1 MEFRCTRLGTQ
12 CWVFFMIAFSELILS
27 LKFGL
32 DLFSRTQL
40 SMMGL
45 WLVCIVVVSCLG
57 VWASHGLSRWSNP
70 APLTSTEST
79 STFLNTHSY
88 NLRQRKQK

>member
-45 WLVCIVVVSCLG
+45 WLVCIVAVSCLG
-57 VWASHGLSRWSNP
+57 VWASHGLSTWSSVP
-70 APLTSTEST
+70 PPTSSHKD
-79 STFLNTHSY
+79 THSY
-88 NLRQRKQK
+88 NLRRRKLK